1 MTPREQLINSNQT
14 NVSYRLFP
22 NIHKSIVKDTEHW
35 VLKLETI
42 LRYKYKRSYYLIQCT
57 KTSVIASPTDY
68 QSILNTLEVFIKEM
82 YYTQQK
88 FSNELPIPGVFKDDC
103 QITELERLNSIK

>member
-1 MTPREQLINSNQT
+1 MIQREQLISSNQLT
-14 NVSYRLFP
+14 VNQRLFP

-35 VLKLETI
+35 VLRLETI
-42 LRYKYKRSYYLIQCT
+42 LRYKYKRSYYLIKCA
-57 KTSVIASPTDY
+57 KTSIIASPTDY

-88 FSNELPIPGVFKDDC
+88 FSNELPIAGVFKDDC
-103 QITELERLNSIK
+103 QTTELERLNLIK